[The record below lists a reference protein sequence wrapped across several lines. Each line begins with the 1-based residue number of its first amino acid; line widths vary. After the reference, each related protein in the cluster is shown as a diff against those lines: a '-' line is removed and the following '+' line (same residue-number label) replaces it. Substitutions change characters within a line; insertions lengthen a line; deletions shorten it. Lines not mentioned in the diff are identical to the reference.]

1 MMDDMLNSEDGS
13 AYLSEFNCIAEKLQD
28 TDGIKA
34 LQLLPKGIVMYTYP
48 YEPNKAAIGDDVLH
62 RTSRRIDAL
71 KAMETVQMVVSG
83 PLELM
88 QGGLA
93 LIARNPIYYED
104 DTFWGFSVV
113 VLDLPDIL
121 IPFGLEGLKE
131 QNYEY
136 RLTVGSVEGEK
147 EIASTMSQYNERI
160 Q

>member
-1 MMDDMLNSEDGS
+1 MLAQTTANQMKLVMLDQV
-13 AYLSEFNCIAEKLQD
+13 EKTEILE
-28 TDGIKA
+28 A
-34 LQLLPKGIVMYTYP
+34 F
-48 YEPNKAAIGDDVLH
+48 
-62 RTSRRIDAL
+62 L
-71 KAMETVQMVVSG
+71 KSYG
-83 PLELM
+83 N
-88 QGGLA
+88 
-93 LIARNPIYYED
+93 IARNPIYYED